1 MQIFDWNRHST
12 EWFTQRGETR
22 QCVLFV
28 HRSYV
33 LLHSTFHRRCLAGI
47 FTVHQSSAI
56 IENALKVQMQIFVR
70 TFFDRNRLQKRVHRS
85 YVLSSTFHARMIFL
99 HQRLAIIENALKV
112 QVDMQISY
120 FLLGSID
127 DRMIF
132 LHSPE
137 LSYHR
142 ERVETREKS
151 SADR

>member
-85 YVLSSTFHARMIFL
+85 YVLSSTFHRRCSDDIFT
-99 HQRLAIIENALKV
+99 
-112 QVDMQISY
+112 
-120 FLLGSID
+120 
-127 DRMIF
+127 
-132 LHSPE
+132 PE
-137 LSYHR
+137 VGHHR
-142 ERVETREKS
+142 ERVKS
-151 SADR
+151 AGRYANFVLSTAFH

>member
-85 YVLSSTFHARMIFL
+85 YVLSSTFHRRCSDDIFT
-99 HQRLAIIENALKV
+99 
-112 QVDMQISY
+112 
-120 FLLGSID
+120 
-127 DRMIF
+127 
-132 LHSPE
+132 PE
-137 LSYHR
+137 IVGHHR
-142 ERVETREKS
+142 ERVKS
-151 SADR
+151 AGRYANFVLSSGFH